1 MSTPLI
7 KYEPDS
13 SVESEDGRVKGSVG
27 ILVRETGRN
36 GTESKRKIK
45 NMKNG
50 FANQQLETILKVE
63 SDKCIN

>member
-13 SVESEDGRVKGSVG
+13 SVESEDGRVKGLVG
-27 ILVRETGRN
+27 ILERETGRN

-45 NMKNG
+45 KNMKNG
-50 FANQQLETILKVE
+50 FANQQLETI
-63 SDKCIN
+63 